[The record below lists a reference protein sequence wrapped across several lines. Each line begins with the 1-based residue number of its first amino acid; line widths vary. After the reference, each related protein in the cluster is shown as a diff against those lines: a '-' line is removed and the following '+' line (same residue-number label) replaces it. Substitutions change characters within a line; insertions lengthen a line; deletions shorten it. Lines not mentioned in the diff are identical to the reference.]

1 MTEIIDWLD
10 FSKTKNFFSVK
21 NNVKRLGRKSQLGT
35 AQIRNTDCA
44 GEDAEQ
50 RGGPHSLPAGVQ
62 RGAATLED
70 SLVVSHKSKHT
81 LTM

>member
-44 GEDAEQ
+44 GEDVEQ
-50 RGGPHSLPAGVQ
+50 RGPP
-62 RGAATLED
+62 
-70 SLVVSHKSKHT
+70 
-81 LTM
+81 LTAHGSAEGCGHFGGQFGGFSQK